1 MLNRIISDPIKTKMT
16 AINPFKEKDLLIR
29 KCDDKPTKIGV
40 VIVKVA
46 IRYAGKYSQ
55 DLIQKTYISP
65 NWIAPININLRS
77 KLNFLKL

>member
-16 AINPFKEKDLLIR
+16 AINPFKEKDLLIS

-55 DLIQKTYISP
+55 D
-65 NWIAPININLRS
+65 
-77 KLNFLKL
+77 